1 MTSRGLARSPVPVC
15 RNAPPR
21 ADGVQ
26 ITAGSPRCRL
36 QLALLEP
43 PNGEPVG
50 VLLAGKG
57 LDAEQLLDKLNELGS
72 EGWEVV
78 AHVGYEV
85 VDSIVLK
92 RPRAAS
98 GKRRGPRDG
107 SGSAG

>member
-1 MTSRGLARSPVPVC
+1 MV
-15 RNAPPR
+15 N
-21 ADGVQ
+21 Q
-26 ITAGSPRCRL
+26 W
-36 QLALLEP
+36 EYM
-43 PNGEPVG
+43 
-50 VLLAGKG
+50 LLAGKG

-92 RPRAAS
+92 RPRAAA

-107 SGSAG
+107 TFRGVT

>member
-1 MTSRGLARSPVPVC
+1 MV
-15 RNAPPR
+15 N
-21 ADGVQ
+21 Q
-26 ITAGSPRCRL
+26 W
-36 QLALLEP
+36 EYM
-43 PNGEPVG
+43 
-50 VLLAGKG
+50 LLAGKG

-85 VDSIVLK
+85 VDISIVLK
-92 RPRAAS
+92 RPRAAA